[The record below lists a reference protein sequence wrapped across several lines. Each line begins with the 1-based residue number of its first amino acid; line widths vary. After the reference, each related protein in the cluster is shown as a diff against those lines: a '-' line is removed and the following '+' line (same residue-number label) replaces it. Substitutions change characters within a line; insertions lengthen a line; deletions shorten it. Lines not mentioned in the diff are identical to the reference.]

1 MITYFVVSMG
11 CGVKRR
17 EGEGRDKEGDEEGE
31 GGGERG
37 GGRRGGRKKRRK
49 KRRKERREEK
59 QIQCGARA
67 LTYLIFSS
75 NCYQQ
80 IVRFCKLRRPVNY

>member
-31 GGGERG
+31 GGEKEEEEEEEGGR
-37 GGRRGGRKKRRK
+37 GGRRGEG
-49 KRRKERREEK
+49 EVRREPDAMWRK
-59 QIQCGARA
+59 STN
-67 LTYLIFSS
+67 LPYLF
-75 NCYQQ
+75 
-80 IVRFCKLRRPVNY
+80 L